1 MAQVPTQPN
10 MLKVGLHYGGF
21 DEHWQ
26 SRQNLAG
33 RKAKFRSLYGSQ
45 PECVSQIWLTLQT
58 TTIQAARID
67 ATKTCPSE
75 LLMALYMLKT
85 YSTENV
91 MSGVFKQSNKT
102 IRKVVWAMVAKLQAL
117 KAEKV
122 CKIGVYLFIKPQLLT
137 IGTLCY
143 RLFGLTIFQ
152 PPTY

>member
-1 MAQVPTQPN
+1 MAQVPVLSQPN

-26 SRQNLAG
+26 SRQNIDG

-45 PECVSQIWLTLQT
+45 PECVSQIWQALQT
-58 TTIQAARID
+58 TTIPAAQIT
-67 ATKTCPSE
+67 AKTCPSE

-91 MSGVFKQSNKT
+91 ISGVFKQSNKT
-102 IRKVVWAMVAKLQAL
+102 VRKVAWAMITKLQAL

-122 CKIGVYLFIKPQLLT
+122 CIKCCYMFVYLLLLT
-137 IGTLCY
+137 IGS
-143 RLFGLTIFQ
+143 
-152 PPTY
+152 